1 MRRISGIVDLAQ
13 GFWLSTLAI
22 AVLGFAMVT
31 TAANARDDIN
41 INPEQYY
48 RLATEA
54 ETERD
59 YLSMIRWLNQ
69 SAQGGYRPA
78 QELLGMV
85 YLTGQS
91 LYGDTVLI
99 NHCEALRWFSRA
111 AAQGSPAGRTLSLLL
126 LRLDRGAAVKSCSLN

>member
-1 MRRISGIVDLAQ
+1 LTLRRRSKSTYLAR
-13 GFWLSTLAI
+13 GFWLSTLGI
-22 AVLGFAMVT
+22 VVLGVALAT
-31 TAANARDDIN
+31 TAANAQDD

-59 YLSMIRWLNQ
+59 YVSMVRWLNQ

-78 QELLGMV
+78 QEWLGIV

-91 LYGDTVLI
+91 LYGDAVPI
-99 NHCEALRWFSRA
+99 NHCEALGWFHRA

-126 LRLDRGAAVKSCSLN
+126 LRLDRGAVVKFCSLN